1 MVKSKT
7 VIATPP
13 GATIKEQLEE
23 RGMTQKEFS
32 IRMDMSEKHIS
43 KLVNGEVQ
51 LTPDMAIRLEIVL
64 GTPAGFWNRL
74 EAIYREKLIRAKVEN
89 EIDSDKEIA
98 KKIPYN
104 ALAQNGW
111 VPEAK
116 STTDKVMNLRKYF
129 EVVSLDKIEDMQ
141 LSRIA
146 CCRLAE
152 ADKKSYTLMAWAQ
165 QARIEA
171 RELDIEFVDVKK
183 LKKRL
188 TDIQSMTSTDVE
200 SAIPDIQEILA
211 SCGVALVF
219 LPQIG
224 KDTLHGATFCDGSRI
239 VIAMPNEEKSSDK
252 FWFYLFHEIGHIVL
266 GHVYQVNGTTKA
278 DETAADEFAREL
290 LILPAA

>member
-13 GATIKEQLEE
+13 GSTIKEQLEE

-51 LTPDMAIRLEIVL
+51 LTPDVAMRLEIVL

-74 EAIYREKLIRAKVEN
+74 EAIYREKLIRVKVEN
-89 EIDSDKEIA
+89 EIDCDKEIA

-104 ALAQNGW
+104 EMAQNGW

-116 STTDKVMNLRKYF
+116 SITDKVMNLRKYF
-129 EVVSLDKIEDMQ
+129 EVVSLDKIGDMQ

-146 CCRLAE
+146 CYRLAE
-152 ADKKSYTLMAWAQ
+152 ADRKSYSLMAWAQ

-171 RELDIEFVDVKK
+171 RNLDIEFINVKK
-183 LKKRL
+183 LKEKL
-188 TDIQSMTSTDVE
+188 TDIQSMTLTDVE
-200 SAIPDIQEILA
+200 SAIPHIQEILA
-211 SCGVALVF
+211 TCGVALVF

-224 KDTLHGATFCDGSRI
+224 KNVLHGATFCDGNRI
-239 VIAMPNEEKSSDK
+239 VIAMSNQEKSSDK
-252 FWFYLFHEIGHIVL
+252 FWFYLFHEVGHIVL
-266 GHVYQVNGTTKA
+266 GHVYQVDGTTKA
-278 DETAADEFAREL
+278 DEAAADDFAREML
-290 LILPAA
+290 VLPAA